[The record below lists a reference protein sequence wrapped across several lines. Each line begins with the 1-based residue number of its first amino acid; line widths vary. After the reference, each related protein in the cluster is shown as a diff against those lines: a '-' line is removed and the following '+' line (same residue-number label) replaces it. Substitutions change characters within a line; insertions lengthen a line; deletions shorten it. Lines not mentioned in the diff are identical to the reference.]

1 MLCSNL
7 SRKSRYKSMKH
18 NTFNFCIDLVSFLV
32 FFALAV
38 TGLLIYC
45 VLPPC
50 GSCTGSGCALEN
62 ASTLW
67 GLGRHDFG
75 RIHLYLAL
83 ATVGLIVIHICLHWT
98 WVCNTL
104 CNLVGLKATS
114 ANRRDLYGIL
124 LLVLLITL
132 TIAVLYWAKTQVQ

>member
-1 MLCSNL
+1 
-7 SRKSRYKSMKH
+7 MKR
-18 NTFNFCIDLVSFLV
+18 NTFNFWIDLVSFVV
-32 FFALAV
+32 FLALAV

-50 GSCTGSGCALEN
+50 GSCTGGGCALEN
-62 ASTLW
+62 APTLW

-83 ATVGLIVIHICLHWT
+83 ATVTLIVIHICLHWT

-124 LLVLLITL
+124 LLILLIAL
-132 TIAVLYWAKTQVQ
+132 IIAVLYWAKTQVQ

>member
-1 MLCSNL
+1 
-7 SRKSRYKSMKH
+7 MKR
-18 NTFNFCIDLVSFLV
+18 NTFNFWIDLVSLVV

-50 GSCTGSGCALEN
+50 GSCTGTGCTQEN
-62 ASTLW
+62 VPTLW
-67 GLGRHDFG
+67 RLGRHDFG

-83 ATVGLIVIHICLHWT
+83 TTMILIVIHICLHWA

-104 CNLVGLKATS
+104 CNLVGLKAAS

-124 LLVLLITL
+124 LLILLITL
-132 TIAVLYWAKTQVQ
+132 TIAALYWAKTQVQ